1 MPNTQP
7 LHRIGTI
14 ARLADIPVPTLRVWE
29 SRYQAFTPDKTSGRH
44 RLYSDEDL
52 LRATLLKQ
60 LCKDG
65 HAISTIADLDADALN
80 QLRQKHHAAGMLKA
94 QQQLQANTVSMAV
107 VGMGLAGRIESK
119 KFTLS
124 FLNSHIKVSHIFTDL
139 TAARQA
145 VLEPAPHMLLVK
157 TSTLHDIVM
166 ADIQQITTRHR
177 IAQAIVI
184 YNYGSEPVADAMRR
198 AGMIVRREPISD
210 YELADLISSVLL
222 VDAAKSVGEASLSAL
237 IPARKYS
244 EDTLARVA
252 GISTSVLCECPRHVA
267 EIISQLASFEQY
279 SQECLNKSTEDA
291 HLHAYLA
298 SVSGSARA
306 LFERALEMVAQHEG
320 IDLAAPP

>member
-1 MPNTQP
+1 MTKTQP

-65 HAISTIADLDADALN
+65 HAISTIARLDADALN

-124 FLNSHIKVSHIFTDL
+124 FLNSHIKVTHIFTDL
-139 TAARQA
+139 AAAKQA
-145 VLEPAPHMLLVK
+145 ELAPAPHILLVK

-184 YNYGSEPVADAMRR
+184 YNYGSEP
-198 AGMIVRREPISD
+198 ISD

-222 VDAAKSVGEASLSAL
+222 VDAAKSVGEGSLSAL

-279 SQECLNKSTEDA
+279 SQECLSKSSEDA

-320 IDLAAPP
+320 IDLAAP